1 MKLKT
6 SYFNEAVLNKNITRF
21 APLWGIYL
29 VMGVLITLF
38 IGSYSYDPN
47 GARVAT
53 AICEILPGMTV
64 INFGYAAM
72 CALVL
77 FGDLHKTRMCYSL
90 HAMPMRRE
98 GWFLTNAVSGLLFS
112 LVPNLII
119 TVIML
124 FRCVGFFYVPL
135 TWLLLTT
142 LSFVCFFG
150 IAVFC
155 MHITGKGV
163 AAVAMYFLICDFST
177 ILYGLTE
184 LYFTRFWYGVV
195 IPLDPFTQF
204 SPMNIMS
211 AGLEANYDNMAQT
224 LNPEW
229 FHMGTA
235 FLWAGVGIVFAVL
248 ALLVYRKRHLES
260 AGEFIT
266 LRPAAPVVLVL
277 FAVGVGGVLW
287 LLFNYNFGVLLVGL
301 ALGFFLGR
309 MMLQRTVKVF
319 SKKNFLG
326 YGILTGCVL
335 LSILVA
341 KLDPMGITHWVPE
354 TDKVEEVS
362 VRVRYGSSAAILTD
376 PEDIELVRQIHS
388 YAVENPT
395 DEQSFYFYTDIVD
408 EYYYSTFRLELSYTL
423 KSGFTAQRQYAIPMS
438 AESKQAVLRLLSQPE
453 FLFDG
458 YANDAKQLRE
468 KTVRLS
474 VWMPKNE
481 PVFDDVTGELLYYQS
496 PSSVDISVPD
506 WDSLILALEQDWL
519 EGNLVQEGS
528 VDFGDDHI
536 CSLEFELIKEAYGQ
550 NPYGTYY
557 VQLNIYT
564 ESKHTVTWL
573 KEHGY
578 LE

>member
-29 VMGVLITLF
+29 VFGVLITLF
-38 IGSYSYDPN
+38 MGSYSYDPN
-47 GARVAT
+47 GARYAADV
-53 AICEILPGMTV
+53 CEFMPFMAA

-124 FRCVGFFYVPL
+124 FRCVSFFYIPL
-135 TWLLLTT
+135 IWLLVST

-163 AAVAMYFLICDFST
+163 AATAMYFLINYLSM
-177 ILYGLTE
+177 IVYGLTE
-184 LYFTRFWYGVV
+184 LYFARFWPGVI
-195 IPLDPFTQF
+195 IPMEPFTEL
-204 SPMNIMS
+204 SPLSI
-211 AGLEANYDNMAQT
+211 ADLYVETNYDNVTRT
-224 LNPEW
+224 LDPEW
-229 FHMGTA
+229 FSFGNV

-277 FAVGVGGVLW
+277 YAVGLGGVLW
-287 LLFNYNFGVLLVGL
+287 LLFNFNFGVLLVGL
-301 ALGFFLGR
+301 ALGFFTGR
-309 MMLQRTVKVF
+309 MLLQRTVKVF

-335 LSILVA
+335 LSIFIA
-341 KLDPMGITHWVPE
+341 KLDPAGITRWVPE
-354 TDKVEEVS
+354 ADKIES
-362 VRVRYGSSAAILTD
+362 VQAGSSKYLYSSNSATFED
-376 PEDIELVRQIHS
+376 PEDIELIRQVHS
-388 YAVENPT
+388 YAVKNSLKDSDASLLDDLFRYDYDTIPV
-395 DEQSFYFYTDIVD
+395 YICYTMKNG
-408 EYYYSTFRLELSYTL
+408 STRERHYNISIGDAEGAELL
-423 KSGFTAQRQYAIPMS
+423 G
-438 AESKQAVLRLLSQPE
+438 LLYSQPE
-453 FLFDG
+453 LVFDG
-458 YANDAKQLRE
+458 LVSNAQELQEHTYYIDVMITDLVMDEDDHGILTGSQKDSLIQALEKDWQEGHLAQLWDLNRDSQYICVLNFGLRIAGE
-468 KTVRLS
+468 GK
-474 VWMPKNE
+474 
-481 PVFDDVTGELLYYQS
+481 DVEEHNI
-496 PSSVDISVPD
+496 SVDIFDVCVHTV
-506 WDSLILALEQDWL
+506 QWL
-519 EGNLVQEGS
+519 EENGFSIEG
-528 VDFGDDHI
+528 
-536 CSLEFELIKEAYGQ
+536 K
-550 NPYGTYY
+550 
-557 VQLNIYT
+557 
-564 ESKHTVTWL
+564 
-573 KEHGY
+573 
-578 LE
+578 

>member
-163 AAVAMYFLICDFST
+163 AAAAMYFLICNLAE

-184 LYFTRFWYGVV
+184 LYFARFWYGVV
-195 IPLDPFTQF
+195 IPEEPFFLF
-204 SPMNIMS
+204 SPMSLVMT
-211 AGLEANYDNMAQT
+211 GLEPNYDNVTRT
-224 LNPEW
+224 LDPKWVN
-229 FHMGTA
+229 MGTP

-277 FAVGVGGVLW
+277 YTVSAGGLLW
-287 LLFNYNFGVLLVGL
+287 LLFGYNFGVLLVGL
-301 ALGFFLGR
+301 AIGFFTGR
-309 MMLQRTVKVF
+309 MLLQRTVKVF

-335 LSILVA
+335 LSIILA
-341 KLDPMGITHWVPE
+341 ALDPFGITRWVPD
-354 TDKVEEVS
+354 TDDVEYAYADSTKFSDTE
-362 VRVRYGSSAAILTD
+362 
-376 PEDIELVRQIHS
+376 EIELIQKLHS
-388 YAVENPT
+388 YAIEHPIRVE
-395 DEQSFYFYTDIVD
+395 DDLFILSDG
-408 EYYYSTFRLELSYTL
+408 YYYEEDIFNLDISYTL
-423 KSGFTAQRQYAIPMS
+423 KSGFTAQRRYGIRLS
-438 AESKQAVLRLLSQPE
+438 TESKQLLHQLYSQPE
-453 FLFDG
+453 ILFRG
-458 YANDAKQLRE
+458 YANDASELQK
-468 KTVRLS
+468 KTSRVEVYYTKWNS
-474 VWMPKNE
+474 DEEIP
-481 PVFDDVTGELLYYQS
+481 DTAYLYAAER
-496 PSSVDISVPD
+496 
-506 WDSLILALEQDWL
+506 DSLILALEQDWL
-519 EGNLVQEGS
+519 EGHMAQQWSLRRDEEHLCELVLSLRAEEDSQIPS
-528 VDFGDDHI
+528 RDH
-536 CSLEFELIKEAYGQ
+536 
-550 NPYGTYY
+550 
-557 VQLNIYT
+557 VIYLSIYAD
-564 ESKHTVTWL
+564 SKHTVTWL